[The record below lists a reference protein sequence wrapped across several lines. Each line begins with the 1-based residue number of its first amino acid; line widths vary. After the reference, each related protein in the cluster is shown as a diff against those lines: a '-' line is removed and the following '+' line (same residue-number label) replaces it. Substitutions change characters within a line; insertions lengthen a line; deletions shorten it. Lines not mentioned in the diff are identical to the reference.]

1 MSDHLISSAAD
12 IRSAA
17 EEDLDRVTKEGSL
30 HCSKHTTTGPVL
42 NRLNSIH
49 NVLSYGSF

>member
-1 MSDHLISSAAD
+1 MSDHVISSAVD
-12 IRSAA
+12 IRSPA
-17 EEDLDRVTKEGSL
+17 EEGLDRVANEGPI

-49 NVLSYGSF
+49 NALSYGSF